1 MADFTAKDVKALRD
15 ATGAGMMDAKKALT
29 EADGDAEAA
38 TQILREK
45 GLSKAAKRSDRE
57 ASDGAVAMASDGGK
71 VAVVLLRSE
80 TDFSAK
86 SDDFVAVAQKLADA
100 ALAGDDPATA
110 CATDIEDLMLSK
122 KENIDVGAV
131 HIVEASE
138 GNALDT
144 YLHVQD
150 GRGTIGIV
158 VEGNGVDADKLH
170 SIALHCAFAN
180 PRFLDKSEVSEDD
193 VAKER
198 TALLEITKSEGPTHI
213 LSDTTKNRPSGEMDD
228 PTSSGTE
235 APRWGRIMLKVS
247 GEAFAGDIGYGID
260 GDIVG
265 SIAQTIASA
274 RDRFDVSI
282 AVVVGGGNIWRG
294 LSGAGA
300 GMDRAQAD
308 YMGML
313 ATVINGLALQEMLE
327 RLGVPTRVQTAIEMS
342 EIAEP
347 YIRRRAI
354 RHLEKGRVVIFA
366 GGTGNPFFTTDTAAA
381 LRAAEID
388 AEVLLKGTHSGI
400 DGIYTADPKV
410 DPTATKLDS
419 VSYLDVLSKDL
430 RAMDATA
437 TTLCMDNELPIVL
450 FDLMGED
457 HVPRILAG
465 EAIGTIVS

>member
-198 TALLEITKSEGPTHI
+198 TALLEITKSEGKP
-213 LSDTTKNRPSGEMDD
+213 
-228 PTSSGTE
+228 E
-235 APRWGRIMLKVS
+235 AAWDKIVDGRLNAWYKESVLLEQGLNGDKVS
-247 GEAFAGDIGYGID
+247 VA
-260 GDIVG
+260 
-265 SIAQTIASA
+265 
-274 RDRFDVSI
+274 
-282 AVVVGGGNIWRG
+282 
-294 LSGAGA
+294 
-300 GMDRAQAD
+300 
-308 YMGML
+308 
-313 ATVINGLALQEMLE
+313 
-327 RLGVPTRVQTAIEMS
+327 
-342 EIAEP
+342 
-347 YIRRRAI
+347 
-354 RHLEKGRVVIFA
+354 
-366 GGTGNPFFTTDTAAA
+366 DTAA
-381 LRAAEID
+381 
-388 AEVLLKGTHSGI
+388 
-400 DGIYTADPKV
+400 P
-410 DPTATKLDS
+410 
-419 VSYLDVLSKDL
+419 
-430 RAMDATA
+430 
-437 TTLCMDNELPIVL
+437 
-450 FDLMGED
+450 
-457 HVPRILAG
+457 
-465 EAIGTIVS
+465 GTIVRFVQARVGA